1 VAWDYVLQVMIGFFC
16 NNYSSF
22 LNLLAVID
30 MNIEVQDGY
39 RKNHELLFCL
49 MVILYYLL
57 LRMPRKNSTR
67 MARVIA

>member
-1 VAWDYVLQVMIGFFC
+1 MIGFFSC

-39 RKNHELLFCL
+39 LKNHELLFCL

-57 LRMPRKNSTR
+57 LTMPRKNSTR
-67 MARVIA
+67 MARFIA